1 MADSV
6 TTATRPYL
14 NKFWQTKIYFN
25 WMFGLALIVLMG
37 IPRFIIV
44 MRANVTG
51 NYAYLSILFI
61 LMWFLPLIF
70 MSKSGRRFAG
80 IQRVQN
86 KLWLVYSFLL
96 GTGISTL
103 VFLVGLWLFGDS
115 VSNWFVYIGR
125 AWSDA
130 AGMSESQLLIY
141 FIIAAVI
148 SMTFS
153 PVGEELFYRGVIHA
167 SFQVNLGDNN
177 ASHIDSLAFALTHL
191 AHFGIVFVN
200 GSWRFLWLPALLWV
214 VLMYLNSRAFF
225 LCKQKSGS
233 VTGAIFSHAGFN
245 LAMMYFIFYHI
256 QP

>member
-1 MADSV
+1 MADSI
-6 TTATRPYL
+6 TTAAHPYL
-14 NKFWQTKIYFN
+14 NKFWQTKIRFN
-25 WMFGLALIVLMG
+25 WVFGLILIVLMG

-70 MSKSGRRFAG
+70 LSKAGRRFAG
-80 IQRVQN
+80 IKRVQN
-86 KLWLVYSFLL
+86 KLWLLYAFLI
-96 GTGISTL
+96 GAGISTL
-103 VFLVGLWLFGDS
+103 VFLAGMWLFGDS

-130 AGMSESQLLIY
+130 AGMTESQVLVY

-167 SFQVNLGDNN
+167 GFQVDVGDNN

-191 AHFGIVFVN
+191 AHFGIIFVN
-200 GSWRFLWLPALLWV
+200 GSWQFLFLPALLWV
-214 VLMYLNSRAFF
+214 GLMYFTSRAFY
-225 LCKQKSGS
+225 LCKKMSGS
-233 VTGAIFSHAGFN
+233 VTGAILSHAGFN

-256 QP
+256 QS